1 MRPKSWKRWAL
12 AMLSG
17 GIALQTT
24 GCADAAVGVMTLAS
38 AVTAGGVL
46 YIIQKIMD

>member
-17 GIALQTT
+17 GIALQTA
-24 GCADAAVGVMTLAS
+24 GCTDAALGITTLAS